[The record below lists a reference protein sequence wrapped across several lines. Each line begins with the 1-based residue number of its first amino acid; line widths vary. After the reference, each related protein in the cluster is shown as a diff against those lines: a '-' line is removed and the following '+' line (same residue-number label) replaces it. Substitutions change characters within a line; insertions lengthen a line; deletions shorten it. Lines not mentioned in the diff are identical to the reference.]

1 MAKKSKK
8 SKVKSEEV
16 VEEVETSSSPTKQ
29 ADDGKWKE
37 LGFKSLDH
45 YNKFL
50 SKNFSVLWT
59 IQTLLSFQHFPS
71 SLQNQSLLHDQGSY
85 CKA

>member
-8 SKVKSEEV
+8 SKAKPEEV
-16 VEEVETSSSPTKQ
+16 VEEVEISSAPAKQ

-50 SKNFSVLWT
+50 SKNF
-59 IQTLLSFQHFPS
+59 
-71 SLQNQSLLHDQGSY
+71 
-85 CKA
+85 

>member
-16 VEEVETSSSPTKQ
+16 VEEVEISPSSAKK
-29 ADDGKWKE
+29 ADDGKWRE

-50 SKNFSVLWT
+50 SKNF
-59 IQTLLSFQHFPS
+59 
-71 SLQNQSLLHDQGSY
+71 
-85 CKA
+85 

>member
-8 SKVKSEEV
+8 SKVVKSEEV
-16 VEEVETSSSPTKQ
+16 VEEVETSSSSTKQ

-50 SKNFSVLWT
+50 SKNF
-59 IQTLLSFQHFPS
+59 
-71 SLQNQSLLHDQGSY
+71 
-85 CKA
+85 

>member
-16 VEEVETSSSPTKQ
+16 VEEVEASSSPTKQ
-29 ADDGKWKE
+29 EDEGKWKE
-37 LGFKSLDH
+37 LDFKSIDH

-50 SKNFSVLWT
+50 SKNF
-59 IQTLLSFQHFPS
+59 
-71 SLQNQSLLHDQGSY
+71 
-85 CKA
+85 

>member
-8 SKVKSEEV
+8 SKVKSEEA

-50 SKNFSVLWT
+50 SKNF
-59 IQTLLSFQHFPS
+59 
-71 SLQNQSLLHDQGSY
+71 
-85 CKA
+85 

>member
-8 SKVKSEEV
+8 SKAKPEEV
-16 VEEVETSSSPTKQ
+16 VEEVEISSAPAKQ

-45 YNKFL
+45 YNRFL
-50 SKNFSVLWT
+50 SKNF
-59 IQTLLSFQHFPS
+59 INIRTLITS
-71 SLQNQSLLHDQGSY
+71 
-85 CKA
+85 